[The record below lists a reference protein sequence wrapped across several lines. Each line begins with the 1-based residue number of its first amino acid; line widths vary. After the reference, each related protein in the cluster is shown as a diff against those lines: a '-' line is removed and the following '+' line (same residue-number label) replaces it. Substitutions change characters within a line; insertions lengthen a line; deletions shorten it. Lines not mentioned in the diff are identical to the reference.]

1 MDAMGG
7 ESMYELRFRK
17 EAQFLRDGHGI
28 GMDDLTAV
36 ELAALVHAVERVCSP
51 FSDVN
56 AELAERPVPVCRGVW
71 FWRPT
76 AGAQMWLDEY
86 AARWWPKGT
95 LRWKW
100 AQVYALKNARDAEAF
115 APLTKRW
122 RAERAI
128 VMCALRLP
136 VHGAELQDALNRA
149 YGVMP
154 HDAPRGRRTRAE
166 RMKAEAQTDFASI
179 VARLEVE
186 SGIPRDTWLWGRSLA
201 YALDAYVQ
209 MHQFAAA
216 FSMSGG
222 ERTRMRDELDDAL
235 RNLAAV
241 KDGIVRGVRER
252 RLAAGRAEAHGNAP
266 SGAPKDIA

>member
-1 MDAMGG
+1 MF
-7 ESMYELRFRK
+7 ELRFQK
-17 EAQFLRDGHGI
+17 EAQSLRERHGV
-28 GMDDLTAV
+28 GVGDLTAG

-51 FSDVN
+51 FTDVN
-56 AELAERPVPVCRGVW
+56 AELAERPVFVCRGVW

-86 AARWWPKGT
+86 AARWWPRGT

-100 AQVYALKNARDAEAF
+100 AQAYALKNARDAEAF
-115 APLTKRW
+115 APLTTRW
-122 RAERAI
+122 RAEKAI
-128 VMCALRLP
+128 VRCALRLP

-154 HDAPRGRRTRAE
+154 HDAPRRRRSRAE

-186 SGIPRDTWLWGRSLA
+186 SGIPRDTWLWGRSLT
-201 YALDAYVQ
+201 YTLNAYVQ

-222 ERTRMRDELDDAL
+222 ERSRMRDELDDAL
-235 RNLAAV
+235 RNLASV
-241 KDGIVRGVRER
+241 KDGIVRGVRDR
-252 RLAAGRAEAHGNAP
+252 RLAAERAAAGGNGP
-266 SGAPKDIA
+266 SGAPGEDA